1 MSTCTSA
8 SRRKRKTPAAVRKRE
23 VWKGALQDVVDI
35 ASSKIAEANVP
46 EEDLAFLELQRKDR
60 QSCSM
65 GGVDK
70 LHASAVAKKADEMK
84 KVQMRKQ
91 EAEVENLFKKVVME
105 ETFHSSSV
113 SSGPSVSEEDFQG
126 CRSPAKNLCMRRAS
140 KNTMTPALTT
150 TWDRENLSCRQSAAS
165 FVAAASGL
173 GHYVSKI
180 SSSASTVHRRR
191 RKNRET
197 DAKRIEEEEAF
208 RDPPPL
214 VLHWDDKL
222 IQSAAT
228 SLVSEGRI
236 AIVLTGTNFEELLG
250 VPIAIDGTGKKV
262 AATVLYLLETYQ
274 TADKIIA
281 LSFDM
286 TASNSGMIRCAC
298 IIIEQSLGR
307 PLLRPACRHHIHEV
321 VLKNTYE
328 FLFSPPQAP
337 RFLCSSD
344 SKEDVSSWTRHPLIP
359 SATKNPWMRRANHR
373 G

>member
-126 CRSPAKNLCMRRAS
+126 CRSPAKHLCTRRAS

-165 FVAAASGL
+165 FVAAASSL
-173 GHYVSKI
+173 GHFVLEI
-180 SSSASTVHRRR
+180 SSSASTSPRWTRRG
-191 RKNRET
+191 RKN
-197 DAKRIEEEEAF
+197 
-208 RDPPPL
+208 
-214 VLHWDDKL
+214 
-222 IQSAAT
+222 
-228 SLVSEGRI
+228 
-236 AIVLTGTNFEELLG
+236 
-250 VPIAIDGTGKKV
+250 
-262 AATVLYLLETYQ
+262 
-274 TADKIIA
+274 
-281 LSFDM
+281 
-286 TASNSGMIRCAC
+286 
-298 IIIEQSLGR
+298 
-307 PLLRPACRHHIHEV
+307 
-321 VLKNTYE
+321 
-328 FLFSPPQAP
+328 
-337 RFLCSSD
+337 
-344 SKEDVSSWTRHPLIP
+344 
-359 SATKNPWMRRANHR
+359 
-373 G
+373 